1 MGNTWEHN
9 TTQHIT
15 THFTMMMPQAMTFF
29 LFCFCLAVLT
39 EGQALRAPPKKVK
52 QILVNEVEDEKVQ
65 EKLNEV
71 NEEMFPAMNVQPVP
85 IENWVLEE
93 ELNEKKNENEMLE
106 ENVVAKDKFVEDLVE
121 EVNSLKGELNEKEN
135 ENKLLTGELNDEDEE
150 INVMYEQ
157 VKDLKKKDQP

>member
-1 MGNTWEHN
+1 
-9 TTQHIT
+9 
-15 THFTMMMPQAMTFF
+15 MMMPQAMTFF

-39 EGQALRAPPKKVK
+39 EVTEGETLRAPPKAVK
-52 QILVNEVEDEKVQ
+52 QILLGEVEDEKVQ

-93 ELNEKKNENEMLE
+93 ELNEKKKENEALE
-106 ENVVAKDKFVEDLVE
+106 ENVVAKDKFVEDLVD

-135 ENKLLTGELNDEDEE
+135 ENKLLTEELNDEDEE
-150 INVMYEQ
+150 INVMYKE
-157 VKDLKKKDQP
+157 VTDLKKKNAQP